1 MQALAPLL
9 FAVTLAVAG
18 VTAAV
23 SPVSAQSVSAQS
35 VSAQPV
41 ASATR

>member
-18 VTAAV
+18 VAAAV
-23 SPVSAQSVSAQS
+23 SPVSAQAVSN
-35 VSAQPV
+35 QPV
-41 ASATR
+41 ASASR